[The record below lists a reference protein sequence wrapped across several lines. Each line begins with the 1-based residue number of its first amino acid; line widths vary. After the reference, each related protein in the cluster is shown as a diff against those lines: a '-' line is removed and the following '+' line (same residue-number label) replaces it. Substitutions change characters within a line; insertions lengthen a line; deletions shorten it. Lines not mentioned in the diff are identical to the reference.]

1 MASDFE
7 KPDKTHTLFPSE
19 ITAKMWPLP
28 LRDLLFVGES
38 AADKMARIG
47 LHTIGDAA
55 SCDPDILKAH
65 LGDKYGTQVYRL
77 RQRH

>member
-1 MASDFE
+1 MNVGISSNKLLAKMASDFE

-19 ITAKMWPLP
+19 IAAKMWPLP

-47 LHTIGDAA
+47 LHTPLQK
-55 SCDPDILKAH
+55 SNCSP
-65 LGDKYGTQVYRL
+65 Y
-77 RQRH
+77 